1 MMSMPTATWCLT
13 ASATAFCT
21 VSASSLADTGCPC
34 SLAIIICI
42 RLSGR
47 GKLPVWVVRILV
59 VLRLIVLS
67 PSSFFDTPPGLSS
80 HVCGSDRH
88 RFASLWLNTSGQHT
102 FVRRHRCIYL
112 FVNDHIKER
121 RHIRL
126 QGFAHPDRQLPRI
139 GDPVTT
145 SAKCACNHTV
155 VNIYE
160 IVHMGDDVVIVVVLL
175 LMVLERQGTIIHDH
189 DENRDMTPQRS
200 FEFAQMIPKPPISR
214 DARNVTSW
222 RAEC

>member
-1 MMSMPTATWCLT
+1 M
-13 ASATAFCT
+13 
-21 VSASSLADTGCPC
+21 
-34 SLAIIICI
+34 
-42 RLSGR
+42 
-47 GKLPVWVVRILV
+47 
-59 VLRLIVLS
+59 
-67 PSSFFDTPPGLSS
+67 
-80 HVCGSDRH
+80 
-88 RFASLWLNTSGQHT
+88 
-102 FVRRHRCIYL
+102 
-112 FVNDHIKER
+112 
-121 RHIRL
+121 
-126 QGFAHPDRQLPRI
+126 
-139 GDPVTT
+139 TT

-222 RAEC
+222 RAEGRSQRSRERPAQ